1 MKKKIKNNKQINKK
15 QVNKKQVI
23 KDKID
28 KIIANPGKYIL
39 SLLSKLKKA
48 FLENII
54 FCVFVIL
61 NVINAFLLRMFTM
74 NNVSNFFAFQPL
86 LADFAFVVIVGSFG
100 FLFKNRGRKIYYL
113 TITIILTAICMI
125 NSSYYTFYTSF
136 SSISLLSTLKFIGQ
150 VGDAVVENVMKPKDF
165 IYLLTPIIMIILCLR
180 KSKEEKKN
188 TNDYIDR
195 PKALKTLAVGV
206 GCAIVFSTTLTS
218 TDIGR
223 LVKQWNREYIV
234 MKYGIYTYHLNDLF
248 KSIEPKITSLFGY
261 DEAMR
266 TFKEYFKEEK
276 PVQTNKYT
284 GIYEGKNIIAIHAE
298 SMQNIVIGLKFNG
311 QEVTPNLNKLA
322 NSGLYFNNFYS
333 QVSVGTSSD
342 SEFTYSTSLMPSNS
356 GTAFGSYYDRY
367 YITTQKLLK
376 DKGYYT
382 FSMHGNNADYWNR
395 RIMYKAIGYDKFY
408 AKSDYDIDEVIG
420 LGISDKSFFRQSADK
435 IKKINEEHE
444 QFYGTVIMLTNHTP
458 FSEVDKYG
466 EFDLALHET
475 VYNEETGQYDQVD
488 YPYLENTKLGRYLK
502 SVHYADSALGEF
514 INELDE
520 AGVLENTV
528 IVLYGDHDA
537 RLPKEDYQKMY
548 NYDKTTDGILPSTTP
563 GYVEFDSYQ
572 YELNRKVPFII
583 WTKDGKYHGTNSNV
597 MGMYDVS
604 PTLGNMFGFNNKYA
618 LGNDIFNIGENNIV
632 VFPTGNWVSNKVYY
646 NSQKSAFMTL
656 KDTVIT
662 DEYIEECNNYA
673 DKLLRTSNAVIVY
686 DLIKKSNEEQA
697 NESQVIE
704 KTSK

>member
-1 MKKKIKNNKQINKK
+1 MKKKIKNNKHKIDKHI
-15 QVNKKQVI
+15 I
-23 KDKID
+23 KDKIN
-28 KIIANPGKYIL
+28 KVVTNPGKYIL
-39 SLLSKLKKA
+39 KGLKATKKVFSENKVFCA
-48 FLENII
+48 F
-54 FCVFVIL
+54 VFL
-61 NVINAFLLRMFTM
+61 NVVNAFLLRMLTM
-74 NNVSNFFAFQPL
+74 NNTSNFFAFQPL
-86 LADFAFVVIVGSFG
+86 LADFAFVLIVGSFG
-100 FLFKNRGRKIYYL
+100 FLFKNRGRYIYYL
-113 TITIILTAICMI
+113 VVTIILTAICMI

-136 SSISLLSTLKFIGQ
+136 SSISLISTLKFIGQ
-150 VGDAVVENVMKPKDF
+150 VGDAVVDNVMKPKDF
-165 IYLLTPIIMIILCLR
+165 IYLLSPIIMILICLKKRKEDKIL
-180 KSKEEKKN
+180 K
-188 TNDYIDR
+188 NDYVDK
-195 PKALKTLAVGV
+195 PKALKVLAVGV
-206 GCAIVFSTTLTS
+206 GCVIVFITTLTS

-266 TFKEYFKEEK
+266 TFKEYFAEDKNH
-276 PVQTNKYT
+276 PSNKYT
-284 GIYEGKNIIAIHAE
+284 GIYEGKNIITIHAE
-298 SMQNIVIGLKFNG
+298 SMQNFVIGLKFNG

-333 QVSVGTSSD
+333 QVSTGTSSD
-342 SEFTYSTSLMPSNS
+342 SEFTYSTSLMPANS

-367 YITTQKLLK
+367 YITTQKMLK
-376 DKGYYT
+376 EKGYYT

-395 RIMYKAIGYDKFY
+395 RIMYQAIGYDKFY
-408 AKSDYDIDEVIG
+408 AKTDYDIDEVIG
-420 LGISDKSFFRQSADK
+420 LGISDKSFFRQSTEK
-435 IKKINEEHE
+435 IKKINEEH
-444 QFYGTVIMLTNHTP
+444 QNFYGTVIMLTNHTP
-458 FSEVDKYG
+458 FAEVDKYG

-475 VYNEETGQYDQVD
+475 VYNEATGTYEQVD

-548 NYDKTTDGILPSTTP
+548 NYDKTTDGILPETSE
-563 GYVEFDSYQ
+563 GYINFDSYQ

-583 WTKDGKYHGTNSNV
+583 WTKDGKYKEVNSNV

-604 PTLGNMFGFNNKYA
+604 PTLGNMFGFNNPYA
-618 LGNDIFNIGENNIV
+618 LGNDIFNIGEDNIV
-632 VFPTGNWVSNKVYY
+632 VFPTGNWVTNKVYY

-656 KDTVIT
+656 KDTIIT
-662 DEYIEECNNYA
+662 DEYIEECNDYA
-673 DKLLRTSNAVIVY
+673 DRLLRASNAVIVY

-704 KTSK
+704 NTSK